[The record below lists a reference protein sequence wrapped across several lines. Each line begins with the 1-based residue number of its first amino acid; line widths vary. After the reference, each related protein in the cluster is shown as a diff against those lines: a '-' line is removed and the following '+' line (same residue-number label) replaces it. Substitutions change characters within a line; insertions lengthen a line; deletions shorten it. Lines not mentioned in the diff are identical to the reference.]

1 MEEAGKYISEDEI
14 NEIAATANEH
24 CVGDWWV
31 RMAKAHYVAGT
42 TNSLK
47 ESILQDF
54 LAWALLGSFIASVAF
69 SNVIESVQGV
79 TETAAFLT
87 LHIKNVS
94 DYASSN
100 YLPSFIT
107 LQVNAVTDRAFGVN
121 NVPVQYLVESV
132 IKMIYTSSFMYAA
145 VSSIKG
151 VLAGTF
157 KYLLFVSVPPGH
169 TTKTISKYL
178 ASGFSSTKP
187 AKLGE
192 GAAQRPP
199 PASRGFNA
207 SEWDHM
213 GPIITSIIAVA
224 FGTAF
229 GVTLAHGLFVSL
241 PLWYM
246 LWSLHRSLNGMKT
259 KLWKVANDNMTEN
272 VKTVSN
278 PSSPRAESSTVA
290 TATHSPSAAP
300 KRAQSKTR
308 SRSQAR
314 KK

>member
-1 MEEAGKYISEDEI
+1 MEEPGKYVSKDEVD
-14 NEIAATANEH
+14 EIAATANLH
-24 CVGDWWV
+24 SVGDWWV
-31 RMAKAHYVAGT
+31 RMARAHHVAGT
-42 TNSLK
+42 TKSLK

-79 TETAAFLT
+79 SETAAFLT

-94 DYASSN
+94 DYASAK

-107 LQVNAVTDRAFGVN
+107 LQIKAATDRAFGVD
-121 NVPVQYLVESV
+121 NVPVHFLVESM
-132 IKMIYTSSFMYAA
+132 IKLIYTSSFMYAA

-187 AKLGE
+187 AKQGE

-199 PASRGFNA
+199 PASKGFNA

-213 GPIITSIIAVA
+213 GPIVTSIIAVA

-229 GVTLAHGLFVSL
+229 GVTLAHGVLVSI

-246 LWSLHRSLNGMKT
+246 LWSLRNSLNGMKK
-259 KLWKVANDNMTEN
+259 KLWEVANDNMTEN
-272 VKTVSN
+272 VKNVSN
-278 PSSPRAESSTVA
+278 PSSPRAESP
-290 TATHSPSAAP
+290 TAPPQSPSAAP

-308 SRSQAR
+308 SRSRAR
-314 KK
+314 K